1 MVLTDHFTT
10 FTKAEAIKLSDKA
23 NSISKNEQDKLISE
37 LYNKSEIV
45 RLAAARM
52 LSCSAVTGDIKQT
65 PSGNFVNCHIH
76 TSYSFSPYTPAA
88 AVFEA
93 WRAGLLTAGIVDH
106 DSIAGGAEFTE
117 AGSYFGLPTTQGV
130 ECRVKVSRFED
141 RTLNNPD
148 QPGVAYVCAHGVPR
162 GKNEAFQHFLEPY
175 REARSKRNRA
185 MCDRINDIFSPYR
198 ISIDYD
204 TDVIPKSMAD
214 TGGSVTERH
223 LMYALAIKLA
233 EYAQTPHALTLF
245 LTEKL
250 KLKIPEKV
258 LSNIADGDK
267 TPQFYLYDI
276 LGALKSA
283 LIPTIYIQ
291 ATDELPDAE
300 EFIEFAR
307 SHGAITAYA
316 YLGDV
321 GDSVTGDKRAQRFE
335 DAYLDELFAWLKETG
350 FDAVTYMPSRNTK
363 EQLSRVMALCR
374 SYNFFEI
381 SGEDINSPRQLFIC
395 QKMAD
400 PMFGHLIDTTFALIG
415 HEIAATSDIRLAMN
429 SSEMIVKH
437 PSLEERTKLY
447 SMIGRGEAKIDIL

>member
-1 MVLTDHFTT
+1 MNN
-10 FTKAEAIKLSDKA
+10 KAKI
-23 NSISKNEQDKLISE
+23 KNEQDKLISE

-45 RLAAARM
+45 RLESTRM
-52 LSCSAVTGDIKQT
+52 LSCIAAKGGIYRT
-65 PSGNFVNCHIH
+65 PSSGFVNCHIH

-117 AGSYFGLPTTQGV
+117 AGAYFGLPTTQGV

-148 QPGVAYVCAHGVPR
+148 QIGVAYVCAHGVPR
-162 GKNEAFQHFLEPY
+162 GKNDVFQNFLAPY
-175 REARSKRNRA
+175 REARSKRNRG
-185 MCDRINDIFSPYR
+185 MCARINDIISPYG
-198 ISIDYD
+198 ITLDYD
-204 TDVIPKSMAD
+204 ADVIPKSMAD

-233 EYAQTPHALTLF
+233 EYAKTPHALSLF

-258 LSNIADGDK
+258 LANIADGDK
-267 TPQFYLYDI
+267 TPQYYLYDI
-276 LGALKSA
+276 LGALKSE
-283 LIPTIYIQ
+283 LIPAVYIP
-291 ATDELPDAE
+291 ASDELPDAE
-300 EFIEFAR
+300 QFIDFAR
-307 SHGAITAYA
+307 SHGALTAYA

-321 GDSVTGDKRAQRFE
+321 GESVTGDKRAQHFE

-363 EQLSRVMALCR
+363 QQLSRVMTLCR
-374 SYNFFEI
+374 SYGFFEI

-395 QKMAD
+395 RKMAD
-400 PMFGHLIDTTFALIG
+400 PMFIHLTDTTFALIG

-429 SSEMIVKH
+429 SSDIITKY

-447 SMIGRGEAKIDIL
+447 SMIGRGEASVDIL